1 MKRTTVSA
9 THSETLYTSLPG
21 LEIEVR
27 YFFTSEIETDEE
39 DFEHEQTIS
48 GLMVSINGGPLQEYQ
63 TPSVITNNGRRFLA
77 TLRGA
82 ARKEAAKQQLAADA
96 TTMADYAA
104 YLAEKKSLRAV
115 VLSRHEADAGGL
127 RFVVDGKWTE

>member
-9 THSETLYTSLPG
+9 THAETIYTSLPG

-77 TLRGA
+77 TLREA
-82 ARKEAAKQQLAADA
+82 ARKEAYKLQLAADA
-96 TTMADYAA
+96 EFEQPREYRH
-104 YLAEKKSLRAV
+104 SLEQMFQKGRV
-115 VLSRHEADAGGL
+115 ITPDNDDEYYG
-127 RFVVDGKWTE
+127 F

>member
-21 LEIEVR
+21 LEIEIR

-39 DFEHEQTIS
+39 DFEHSQTIS
-48 GLMVSINGGPLQEYQ
+48 NLMVSINGGQLQSRTVPGDETGY
-63 TPSVITNNGRRFLA
+63 GRRFLA
-77 TLRGA
+77 PLRES

-96 TTMADYAA
+96 EFEQPREYRH
-104 YLAEKKSLRAV
+104 SLEQMFPKGRV
-115 VLSRHEADAGGL
+115 ITPDNDETFYG
-127 RFVVDGKWTE
+127 F

>member
-1 MKRTTVSA
+1 MKSTIVSA
-9 THSETLYTSLPG
+9 THSETLYPSLPG

-77 TLRGA
+77 TLREA

-96 TTMADYAA
+96 TTAA
-104 YLAEKKSLRAV
+104 QERDEQPREYRHSLGQMFPKGRV
-115 VLSRHEADAGGL
+115 ITPDNDDEYYG
-127 RFVVDGKWTE
+127 F

>member
-9 THSETLYTSLPG
+9 THSETLYPSLPG

-63 TPSVITNNGRRFLA
+63 TPSVITSDGRRFLA
-77 TLRGA
+77 LLREA

-96 TTMADYAA
+96 EFEQPREYRH
-104 YLAEKKSLRAV
+104 SLEQMFQKGRV
-115 VLSRHEADAGGL
+115 ITPDNDDEYYG
-127 RFVVDGKWTE
+127 F

>member
-9 THSETLYTSLPG
+9 THAETIYTSLPG

-39 DFEHEQTIS
+39 DFEHRQTIS

-63 TPSVITNNGRRFLA
+63 TPSAETHDGNRFLA
-77 TLRGA
+77 PLREA
-82 ARKEAAKQQLAADA
+82 ARKEAAKQAI
-96 TTMADYAA
+96 YP
-104 YLAEKKSLRAV
+104 EVKFIK
-115 VLSRHEADAGGL
+115 
-127 RFVVDGKWTE
+127 

>member
-1 MKRTTVSA
+1 MKSTIVSA

-77 TLRGA
+77 TLREA

-96 TTMADYAA
+96 EFEQPREYRHTMEQMFPKVQVITPDNDDEY
-104 YLAEKKSLRAV
+104 Y
-115 VLSRHEADAGGL
+115 G
-127 RFVVDGKWTE
+127 F

>member
-9 THSETLYTSLPG
+9 THSETLYPSLPG

-39 DFEHEQTIS
+39 DFEHRQTIS

-63 TPSVITNNGRRFLA
+63 TPSVITSAQNRFLSP
-77 TLRGA
+77 LREA
-82 ARKEAAKQQLAADA
+82 ARKEAYSLQLAADA
-96 TTMADYAA
+96 EFEQPREYRHTMEQMFQKGRVITPENYDEY
-104 YLAEKKSLRAV
+104 Y
-115 VLSRHEADAGGL
+115 G
-127 RFVVDGKWTE
+127 F

>member
-1 MKRTTVSA
+1 MKSTIVSA
-9 THSETLYTSLPG
+9 THSETLYPSLPG

-77 TLRGA
+77 TLREA

-96 TTMADYAA
+96 TTAA
-104 YLAEKKSLRAV
+104 QERDEQPREY
-115 VLSRHEADAGGL
+115 RHTMEQMFQKGRVITPDNDDEYYG
-127 RFVVDGKWTE
+127 F

>member
-1 MKRTTVSA
+1 MKLVTVSA

-77 TLRGA
+77 TLREA
-82 ARKEAAKQQLAADA
+82 ARKEAYKLQLPADA
-96 TTMADYAA
+96 TAAAQERDEQPREYRHTMEQMFQKGRVITPDNDDEFY
-104 YLAEKKSLRAV
+104 
-115 VLSRHEADAGGL
+115 G
-127 RFVVDGKWTE
+127 

>member
-1 MKRTTVSA
+1 MKSTTVSA

-77 TLRGA
+77 TLREA
-82 ARKEAAKQQLAADA
+82 ARKEAQTATCRRCDSGSTGTRRAAPRIPLLSG
-96 TTMADYAA
+96 TNVSERQRDYA
-104 YLAEKKSLRAV
+104 
-115 VLSRHEADAGGL
+115 G
-127 RFVVDGKWTE
+127 

>member
-1 MKRTTVSA
+1 MKSTIVSA

-39 DFEHEQTIS
+39 DWEYSQKIS
-48 GLMVSINGGPLQEYQ
+48 GLMASINGGPLQEYKV
-63 TPSVITNNGRRFLA
+63 PSAETHDGNRFLA
-77 TLRGA
+77 PLREA

-96 TTMADYAA
+96 TTAA
-104 YLAEKKSLRAV
+104 QERDEQPREY
-115 VLSRHEADAGGL
+115 RHTMEQMFQKGRVITPDNDDEYYG
-127 RFVVDGKWTE
+127 F

>member
-1 MKRTTVSA
+1 MKIIKVSA
-9 THSETLYTSLPG
+9 THSETLYPSLPG

-39 DFEHEQTIS
+39 DFEHRQTIS

-63 TPSVITNNGRRFLA
+63 TPSVITSAQNRFLSP
-77 TLRGA
+77 LREA

-96 TTMADYAA
+96 EFEQPREYR
-104 YLAEKKSLRAV
+104 YSLEQMFPKGRV
-115 VLSRHEADAGGL
+115 ITPDNDDEYYG
-127 RFVVDGKWTE
+127 F